1 MTFPATP
8 KFDVVVVGGGIVGLA
23 TAHAVARTGRSV
35 AVVEREQRLGTH
47 QTGHNSNVIHSGLYY
62 APGGLKARLAVAG
75 CAETVAFCR
84 EHDLPHEVTG
94 KLVVATEPEELPRMA
109 ELVRRG
115 AANGVP
121 VHELDQAGMREHEPH
136 VRGIAA
142 LHVPSTG
149 ICDYRLVAEKIGE
162 LVAKEGGEIHVGR
175 SVLRLVRRREDVV
188 VRTDGTDLLAKQVVV
203 CAGLHCDELA
213 KASGADP
220 GIRIIPFRGEYS
232 GFSERATGLVKGLI
246 YPVPDPA
253 FPFLGVHA
261 TRGIDGHVHA
271 GPNAVLALARE
282 GYSWGTIKPKEL
294 AQSLAYPGMLR
305 LARQHWKYG
314 LGEVHRSLSKKAMV
328 QQIQRMLPD
337 VQSEDLSPAG
347 AGVRAQA
354 VKPDGSLVDD
364 FLFVGQP
371 GLQGER
377 GPGSVLHVLNAPSPA
392 ATAALP
398 IGREILERL
407 TGERVAPLSAS

>member
-1 MTFPATP
+1 
-8 KFDVVVVGGGIVGLA
+8 
-23 TAHAVARTGRSV
+23 
-35 AVVEREQRLGTH
+35 
-47 QTGHNSNVIHSGLYY
+47 
-62 APGGLKARLAVAG
+62 
-75 CAETVAFCR
+75 
-84 EHDLPHEVTG
+84 
-94 KLVVATEPEELPRMA
+94 MA
-109 ELVRRG
+109 ELARRG
-115 AANGVP
+115 AANGVEA
-121 VHELDQAGMREHEPH
+121 HELDHAGMREHEPH

-142 LHVPSTG
+142 LYVPSTG
-149 ICDYRLVAEKIGE
+149 ICDYRAVAEKLGE
-162 LVAKEGGEIHVGR
+162 LVAKEGGEIQLGR

-188 VRTDGTDLLAKQVVV
+188 VRTDGADLLAKQVVV
-203 CAGLHCDELA
+203 CAGLRGDEVA

-220 GIRIIPFRGEYS
+220 GVRIIPFRGEYA
-232 GFSERATGLVKGLI
+232 GFSARAGELVKGLI

-294 AQSLAYPGMLR
+294 AQSLAYPGTLR
-305 LARQHWKYG
+305 LARKHWRYG
-314 LGEVHRSLSKKAMV
+314 LGEVHRSLSRKAMV
-328 QQIQRMLPD
+328 EQIQRMLPD
-337 VQSEDLSPAG
+337 VRAEDLAPAG

-364 FLFVGQP
+364 FLFVAQSSVN
-371 GLQGER
+371 GEH

-407 TGERVAPLSAS
+407 TGERIAPLSAA

>member
-1 MTFPATP
+1 MSTP
-8 KFDVVVVGGGIVGLA
+8 SFDVVVVGGGIVGLA

-35 AVVEREQRLGTH
+35 AVVEREPQLARH
-47 QTGHNSNVIHSGLYY
+47 QTGNNSNVIHSGLYY
-62 APGGLKARLAVAG
+62 APGGYKARLAVAG

-109 ELVRRG
+109 ELKRRG
-115 AANGVP
+115 DANGVEN
-121 VHELDQAGMREHEPH
+121 HELDQAGMRKYEPH

-142 LHVPSTG
+142 LYVPSTG
-149 ICDYRLVAEKIGE
+149 ITDYRAIAEKIGE
-162 LVAKEGGEIHVGR
+162 LVGKEGGEIHLNRAVHQIA
-175 SVLRLVRRREDVV
+175 RRASDVV
-188 VRTDGTDLLAKQVVV
+188 VRTDSGDLLGKQVVV
-203 CAGLHCDELA
+203 CAGLRCDEVA
-213 KASGADP
+213 RAAGADP
-220 GIRIIPFRGEYS
+220 GVRIIPFRGEYS
-232 GFSERATGLVKGLI
+232 GFSDRAAELVKGLI

-282 GYSWGTIKPKEL
+282 GYSWGVVKPKEFL
-294 AQSLAYPGMLR
+294 QTITYPGMLKI
-305 LARQHWKYG
+305 ARQHWKYG
-314 LGEVHRSLSKKAMV
+314 FGEMHRSLSRKAMV
-328 QQIQRMLPD
+328 KQIQRMLPD
-337 VQSEDLSPAG
+337 VRAEDLHRAG

-354 VKPDGSLVDD
+354 VKADGTLVDD
-364 FLFVGQP
+364 FLFVE
-371 GLQGER
+371 QGS

-398 IGREILERL
+398 IGREILEKL
-407 TGERVAPLSAS
+407 TGEKLAPLAA

>member
-1 MTFPATP
+1 MSTP
-8 KFDVVVVGGGIVGLA
+8 RYDVVVVGGGIVGLA

-35 AVVEREQRLGTH
+35 AVVEREPRLAGH
-47 QTGHNSNVIHSGLYY
+47 QTGNNSNVIHSGLYY

-94 KLVVATEPEELPRMA
+94 KLVVATDPAELPRLA
-109 ELVRRG
+109 ELARRG
-115 AANGVP
+115 AANGVAA
-121 VHELDQAGMREHEPH
+121 HELDPAGMRAHEPH

-142 LHVPSTG
+142 LYVPSTG
-149 ICDYRLVAEKIGE
+149 ICDYRSVAEKIGE
-162 LVAKEGGEIHVGR
+162 LVAADGGEVHLGR
-175 SVLRLVRRREDVV
+175 SVRTLARRRADVV
-188 VRTDGTDLLAKQVVV
+188 VRTDAEDVLGTQVVV
-203 CAGLHCDELA
+203 CAGLRADELA
-213 KASGADP
+213 TASGADP
-220 GIRIIPFRGEYS
+220 GIRILPFRGEYS
-232 GFSERATGLVKGLI
+232 GLTAPADQLVKGLI

-261 TRGIDGHVHA
+261 TRGVDGTVHA

-282 GYSWGTIKPKEL
+282 GYSWGTVRPGEL
-294 AQSLAYPGMLR
+294 VRSLAYPGMLR
-305 LARQHWKYG
+305 LARTHWRYG
-314 LGEVHRSLSKKAMV
+314 LGEVHRSLSRTAMAT
-328 QQIQRMLPD
+328 QIQRMLPD
-337 VQSEDLSPAG
+337 VRAEHLVPAG

-354 VKPDGSLVDD
+354 VRPDGSLVDD
-364 FLFVGQP
+364 FLFVE
-371 GLQGER
+371 QGT

-407 TGERVAPLSAS
+407 TGERLAPLVAA

>member
-1 MTFPATP
+1 MSTPA
-8 KFDVVVVGGGIVGLA
+8 FDVVVVGGGIVGLA

-35 AVVEREQRLGTH
+35 AVVERERQLAHH
-47 QTGHNSNVIHSGLYY
+47 QTGRNSNVIHSGLYY
-62 APGGLKARLAVAG
+62 APGGLKARLAVTG

-109 ELVRRG
+109 ELARRG
-115 AANGVP
+115 VANGVEA
-121 VHELDQAGMREHEPH
+121 HELDQAGMAQHEPH

-142 LHVPSTG
+142 LYVPSTG
-149 ICDYRLVAEKIGE
+149 VCDFRLIAEKIGE
-162 LVAKEGGEIHVGR
+162 LVTKEGAEIHLGR
-175 SVLRLVRRREDVV
+175 SVRKLVRRAADVV
-188 VRTDGTDLLAKQVVV
+188 VRTDGGDLLASQVVV
-203 CAGLHCDELA
+203 CAGLRCDELA

-232 GFSERATGLVKGLI
+232 GFSERAATLVKGLI

-261 TRGIDGHVHA
+261 TRGVDGHVHA

-282 GYSWGTIKPKEL
+282 GYTWGTLKPREL
-294 AQSLAYPGMLR
+294 AGSLTYPGMLR
-305 LARQHWKYG
+305 LARRHWRYG
-314 LGEVHRSLSKKAMV
+314 LGEVHRSLSRNAMV
-328 QQIQRMLPD
+328 RQIQRMLPD
-337 VQSEDLSPAG
+337 VRAEDLSPAG

-354 VKPDGSLVDD
+354 VKADGSLVDD
-364 FLFVGQP
+364 FLFVD
-371 GLQGER
+371 QGS

-392 ATAALP
+392 ATAAFP

-407 TGERVAPLSAS
+407 TGERIAPLTAA